1 MGEVGGVDV
10 CVKDEVD
17 EGSTEALMS
26 LTEQD
31 SPNIQVSIFDVL
43 AFIIFE
49 YLYLEYKV
57 LQWNASLD

>member
-31 SPNIQVSIFDVL
+31 SPNIQVSNFDVL

-49 YLYLEYKV
+49 
-57 LQWNASLD
+57 